1 MVFLQILCLKDLDA
15 LVFLSCFGSNDLY
28 AWCARTSIKDWM
40 DMEMEIEQLE
50 QMENN
55 DGKINGK

>member
-1 MVFLQILCLKDLDA
+1 MTRDASTLETEDILTKD
-15 LVFLSCFGSNDLY
+15 Y
-28 AWCARTSIKDWM
+28 I

-55 DGKINGK
+55 DGKINGQ